1 MRVPGMQCIQVSDS
15 EALVTV
21 AAGDYAMMSS
31 VPSAISKSEATRLGL
46 GATRPLAGALP
57 PRRTSSYRAARRAAS
72 SLPGG
77 RSFSELDR
85 SSRYATVLTTIMSE
99 SQLPIFD
106 PIMPGDTLET
116 SPETGVGGDLEGEFY
131 G

>member
-1 MRVPGMQCIQVSDS
+1 
-15 EALVTV
+15 
-21 AAGDYAMMSS
+21 MMSS

-46 GATRPLAGALP
+46 GATRPLEGALP

-85 SSRYATVLTTIMSE
+85 SSRYATVLTIMSE

-106 PIMPGDTLET
+106 PIMPGDILET

>member
-1 MRVPGMQCIQVSDS
+1 MIVPGMQCVA
-15 EALVTV
+15 EALVTSPV
-21 AAGDYAMMSS
+21 CNIQVRGNPA
-31 VPSAISKSEATRLGL
+31 RLGL
-46 GATRPLAGALP
+46 GA
-57 PRRTSSYRAARRAAS
+57 PRRTSSYRASHRAA
-72 SLPGG
+72 
-77 RSFSELDR
+77 SFSELDR
-85 SSRYATVLTTIMSE
+85 SSRYATVLTLMSE